1 MALKGHVGLTV
12 AAGVEKRS
20 QFEKEEEERA
30 AAILENRR
38 LEASRVL
45 IPGTTVKNTQCI
57 KNNTSK
63 QFKV

>member
-1 MALKGHVGLTV
+1 MALKGRVGLTV

-45 IPGTTVKNTQCI
+45 IPGTTAAAVGC
-57 KNNTSK
+57 
-63 QFKV
+63 